1 MDESGKYYAEWK
13 KSDSKG
19 WILYDSTY
27 MTLQKGK
34 NKKLTAELIIFC
46 RPGSMNSNFMDEE
59 TDSEKIKH
67 FAKISLQEKKQ
78 ATTITVF
85 SHLRYVAWQ

>member
-1 MDESGKYYAEWK
+1 MWSNMDESGKYYAEWK

-34 NKKLTAELIIFC
+34 NKKLQNKLV
-46 RPGSMNSNFMDEE
+46 GSGAGERGLTTQEHKENSKGDLN
-59 TDSEKIKH
+59 T
-67 FAKISLQEKKQ
+67 LY
-78 ATTITVF
+78 
-85 SHLRYVAWQ
+85 LYRYVYMFFKIQ